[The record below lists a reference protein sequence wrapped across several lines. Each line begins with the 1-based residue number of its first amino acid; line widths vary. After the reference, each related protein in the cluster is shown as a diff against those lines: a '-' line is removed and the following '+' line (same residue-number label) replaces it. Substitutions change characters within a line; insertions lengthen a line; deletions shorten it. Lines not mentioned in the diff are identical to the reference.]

1 MTQNPKVNAINKKPY
16 REGFVTPKGTARF
29 PALLIPDTKFS
40 ADGEYH
46 VGLVVD
52 PVDPDVSTILDKINE
67 LTDEW
72 YSAVYNVLPMKDKD
86 KASKHISVEDEYDQN
101 DEPTGKVILKFR
113 QKPFFKRK
121 DGTRQDLQPPLFDAA
136 KKPWP
141 EGKDVNHNALIKV
154 SFLTHPYYVPSTG
167 MCGLKLRIRGVQV
180 IDNNAVTPDSLGFN
194 DETEGSNVGS
204 SVGSDYESPEMNDEE
219 GDDIPF

>member
-1 MTQNPKVNAINKKPY
+1 MAQNTKIDAIEKKPY
-16 REGFVTPKGTARF
+16 RAPFTTPKGMARF
-29 PALLIPDTKFS
+29 PALLVPDTKFS

-52 PVDPDVSTILDKINE
+52 PNDPDVSTILDKLNE

-72 YSAVYNVLPMKDKD
+72 YSAVYNVLPKKDKE
-86 KASKHISVEDEYDQN
+86 KANKHISVEDEYNEN

-141 EGKDVNHNALIKV
+141 EGEDVHHGAIIKV
-154 SFLTHPYYVPSTG
+154 SFLTQPYYVGSSG

-180 IDNNAVTPDSLGFN
+180 IDNNAVTPESLGFD
-194 DETEGSNVGS
+194 DESAGSNVGS
-204 SVGSDYESPEMNDEE
+204 DYEVPENTDDE
-219 GDDIPF
+219 DDDVSF